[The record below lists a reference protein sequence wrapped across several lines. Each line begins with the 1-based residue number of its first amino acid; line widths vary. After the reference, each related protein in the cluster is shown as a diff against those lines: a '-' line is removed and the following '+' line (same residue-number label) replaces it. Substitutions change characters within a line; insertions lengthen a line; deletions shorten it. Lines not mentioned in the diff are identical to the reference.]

1 MVNYKLKAQLLEV
14 VDNQLR
20 DNDPKTTNRTLH
32 RLLDLGYSE
41 TDSKE
46 MIAAIL
52 VEEMYDVMKNN
63 EVYNE
68 KRYCKKLDKLPE
80 YYLQKYVESETDQEI
95 QSTVVNEHKV
105 GRNDP
110 CPCGS
115 GKKYKK
121 CCG

>member
-1 MVNYKLKAQLLEV
+1 MVNYKLKAQLLDV

-20 DNDPKTTNRTLH
+20 DNDPKTTKRTLH

-41 TDSKE
+41 TESKE

-52 VEEMYDVMKNN
+52 VEEMHDVMKNN

-80 YYLQKYVESETDQEI
+80 YYLQKYVESESDQEI
-95 QSTVVNEHKV
+95 QSKVVNEDKV

-115 GKKYKK
+115 EKKYKK